1 MKFFL
6 IFIIFPLIEII
17 IFINIGNLIGTL
29 YTLLLIIVT
38 GAIGLYLLKNHS
50 LVNLLKLS
58 RDPINAFN
66 SLENLSATLLI
77 IISGLLLIFPGFLT
91 DIFGL
96 LILIPKVRNKIL
108 KNIIKKTSKSSQ
120 SNDIIDVEYYE
131 EEKDK
136 L

>member
-29 YTLLLIIVT
+29 YTILLIIVT

-96 LILIPKVRNKIL
+96 LILIPKIRNKIL

>member
-29 YTLLLIIVT
+29 YTILLIIVT